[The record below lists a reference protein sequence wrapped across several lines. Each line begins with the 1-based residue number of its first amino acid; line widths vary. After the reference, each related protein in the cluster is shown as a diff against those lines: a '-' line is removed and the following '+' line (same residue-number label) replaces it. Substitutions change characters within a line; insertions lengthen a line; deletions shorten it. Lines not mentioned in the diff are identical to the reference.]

1 MTHVIHR
8 EQRGEVAA
16 KLDELAASVYPEVGK
31 TLPQARWKS
40 FDSVDRWRIIEA
52 LIERIS
58 YDHPAAQLIWLTP
71 LWFRA
76 PLPNPHEPACLSCAA
91 WRTGSILGV
100 DRIVFGR
107 SFGAEL
113 AAIDG
118 MRGRAATSV
127 ASARWI

>member
-1 MTHVIHR
+1 MTHVIRR

-71 LWFRA
+71 LWFEPLFPTHTNQLAFLAQHGVRA
-76 PLPNPHEPACLSCAA
+76 RFSA
-91 WRTGSILGV
+91 W
-100 DRIVFGR
+100 IV
-107 SFGAEL
+107 
-113 AAIDG
+113 
-118 MRGRAATSV
+118 
-127 ASARWI
+127 